1 MIPLIHDVSGGQTQR
16 EQNSSGQ
23 ELEEQGNGE
32 LLFNEYKFSVFQH
45 EKSSRDE

>member
-1 MIPLIHDVSGGQTQR
+1 MTPLIQDVYSSQTQR

-23 ELEEQGNGE
+23 ELEGQGNGE
-32 LLFNEYKFSVFQH
+32 LLFNEYKFSAFQH